1 MRESH
6 GGIRAEGSALSSGT
20 ARVKIA
26 SCVKYSLDVAEIRVD
41 VPSKQLRLAGVP
53 RKLGNI
59 DKNVLETAVALK
71 EAHGGSVHA
80 VSFGPPEA
88 KDALLREALAMGADE
103 ATVVIDPFDGA
114 LDPSATAAVLAS
126 ALTRLGGFDIVV
138 CGEASDDD
146 STYQVGPRLA
156 ESLGWPQVTY
166 VRDVSVEGVSLV
178 AERDVGVYSERVRA
192 RLPVLITV
200 TEETNTPRRPT
211 LMDVLKAKKKPLAV
225 WQLEADLGISPASL
239 QEASPLQFLRS
250 EAVLV
255 SRKQVLLCD
264 RSVSD
269 LASELVERLV
279 QEGVLEG
286 CDL

>member
-1 MRESH
+1 M
-6 GGIRAEGSALSSGT
+6 SSGT

-26 SCVKYSLDVAEIRVD
+26 ACVKYSLDVAEIRVD

-80 VSFGPPEA
+80 VSFGPPES
-88 KDALLREALAMGADE
+88 KDALLRDALAMGADE
-103 ATVVIDPFDGA
+103 ATVIIDPFDGA

-166 VRDVSVEGVSLV
+166 VRGVAVEGVSLV

-192 RLPVLITV
+192 PLPVLITV

-255 SRKQVLLCD
+255 SRKQVLLED
-264 RSVSD
+264 RPVSD

-286 CDL
+286 CDR